1 VWARHYETHRL
12 PTADLAPGAYTA
24 LAWCEAFGVEFVGR
38 RRLTRLAFGLHPPSR
53 PWKPERTCRVASPA
67 VPVDNEPPSTGASA
81 SSTSG
86 WRAEFTGARLLSS
99 VNAAVVLFLLEMII
113 TLSVVALIYSGD
125 LAVHL
130 PTVVGAALIGNAIL
144 VVVVSLFG
152 SFAGTMAVTQDTPAV
167 ILAGAAAA
175 IAAAVS
181 TEPERLLPTV
191 AALLLGTT
199 VVVGVVYVLL
209 GVFRLG
215 GFVRFLPFPVLGG
228 FLAGTGWLLLTG
240 GIGVATGGDVSW
252 DVFDSSVVWRWMP
265 AVLIGAGMVGV
276 VRRTGRPEL
285 LAGMIPAIVAAFYAV
300 MALGGRSPSRLAD
313 DGWLL
318 GPFPDDV
325 GWAFPVPPDT
335 WSSIDGSAIV
345 GALPAALPAVLLA
358 VVGLLLNTTS
368 LELLTRSDID
378 LDRELRVAGAANIA
392 SGLTGGL
399 TGYHGMAVSTLNHG
413 LARGRRL
420 PGLVV
425 AAMIVAT
432 VVLGPGLL
440 SYIPRLLL
448 GVLLAYV
455 GLALLHEWLIASR
468 SSFRTA
474 DHLIV
479 VGIFALIVATDFVW
493 GVAIGSVLTIVMFVV
508 DYSRIDVVSH
518 RLTANTA
525 RSRVMRAA
533 DEAEWLR
540 GRGDEIGVYTLHGF
554 IFFGRANTL
563 LDELRARIGDTTK
576 ASLRFLVIDFR
587 HVTGIDVTAALSFAK
602 LLDVT
607 EREGCELV
615 ITGLSPASWERLERG
630 GVRDRSSAATG
641 SVAHRF
647 DDLDRGLEWC
657 EEQLL
662 ASRPV
667 QEAEPS
673 GLRALIRDA
682 SELDALLRHLDRLEI
697 GVGER
702 LLVEGER
709 STELYLIESGSFT
722 VGLERSGAGVM
733 RLQTTHGSQILGELG
748 FFFGTPRNATVVC
761 DQPAVVHR
769 LTVERWREITAE
781 HPEVAR
787 TLDAAVIATLGER
800 VAHLTRV
807 VDALQNG

>member
-1 VWARHYETHRL
+1 MSDNQEVRS
-12 PTADLAPGAYTA
+12 
-24 LAWCEAFGVEFVGR
+24 
-38 RRLTRLAFGLHPPSR
+38 TRSSD
-53 PWKPERTCRVASPA
+53 CSP
-67 VPVDNEPPSTGASA
+67 
-81 SSTSG
+81 SG
-86 WRAEFTGARLLSS
+86 WGDEFTGTRLLSS
-99 VNAAVVLFLLEMII
+99 LNAAVVLFLLEMII

-125 LAVHL
+125 LAIHL
-130 PTVVGAALIGNAIL
+130 PTVVGAALIGNALL
-144 VVVVSLFG
+144 VTIVSLRG

-191 AALLLGTT
+191 AALLVGTT
-199 VVVGVVYVLL
+199 VLVGVVYTLL

-240 GIGVATGGDVSW
+240 GIGVATGDAVSW
-252 DVFDSSVVWRWMP
+252 DLFDSDVIVRWLP
-265 AVLIGAGMVGV
+265 AVLLGALMVGV

-285 LAGMIPAIVAAFYAV
+285 LAGMIPAIVAVFYAV
-300 MALGGRSPSRLAD
+300 MWFSGRSPSRLSA

-325 GWAFPVPPDT
+325 GWSLPVPPDA
-335 WSSIDGSAIV
+335 WSSIDVSALV
-345 GALPAALPAVLLA
+345 GALPVALPAVLLA

-368 LELLTRSDID
+368 LELLTRSEID

-392 SGLTGGL
+392 SGLVGGL
-399 TGYHGMAVSTLNHG
+399 IGYHGMSVSALNHG

-440 SYIPRLLL
+440 SYIPRVLL
-448 GVLLAYV
+448 GGLLAYV
-455 GLALLHEWLIASR
+455 GLALLQEWLIASR

-493 GVAIGSVLTIVMFVV
+493 GVAIGLVLTVVMFVV
-508 DYSRIDVVSH
+508 DYSRIDVVAH
-518 RLTANTA
+518 RLTASTA
-525 RSRVMRAA
+525 TSRVMRAA
-533 DEAEWLR
+533 DQAEWLR
-540 GRGDEIGVYTLHGF
+540 DRGEEIGVYTLHGF
-554 IFFGRANTL
+554 IFFGRATTL
-563 LDELRARIGDTTK
+563 LGELSGRIGDTTK
-576 ASLRFLVIDFR
+576 VPLRYLVIDFR
-587 HVTGIDVTAALSFAK
+587 HVTGIDVTAALSFVK
-602 LLDVT
+602 LLDLT
-607 EREGCELV
+607 EREGCGLV
-615 ITGLSPASWERLERG
+615 VTGLSVTSWERLERG
-630 GVRDRSSAATG
+630 GVRDRSAAVSGSA
-641 SVAHRF
+641 VHRF

-662 ASRPV
+662 ALRSTDDSVR
-667 QEAEPS
+667 S
-673 GLRALIRDA
+673 GLRVLIRDA
-682 SELDALLRHLDRLEI
+682 AELEALLRHLDRLEI
-697 GVGER
+697 GAGER
-702 LLVEGER
+702 LLVEGDR

-722 VGLERSGAGVM
+722 VGLERSGSGVI

-748 FFFGTPRNATVVC
+748 FFLGSPRNATVVC
-761 DQPAVVHR
+761 DQPAVVYR
-769 LTVERWREITAE
+769 LTVERWGEIRAE
-781 HPEVAR
+781 YPEVAH
-787 TLDAAVIATLGER
+787 TLEAAVISTLGER

-807 VDALQNG
+807 VDALQAG